1 MRARGI
7 WLLTVVVAVAFCGD
21 CSSPSGPSATNTPP
35 VSRVG
40 DPPAVTCPANIS
52 FTAPATGPAL
62 VNYDL
67 PATTAG
73 EGAVNVAC
81 TPEPG
86 AEFPIGTSSVEC
98 IATDALKR
106 TATCS
111 FSVFVAPSPIPPKL
125 RLNRIMAFGDSITVG
140 EIITPNTDNLLLTVT
155 PSAAYPTILAQL
167 LKERYGDQPAVFN
180 AGLSGEKAVNADRRF
195 APTLGAFSPEVVV
208 LLEGSNDLLYA
219 EPAAGV
225 ESAIQ
230 GLGVIAAEARNRR
243 LRVFLCTLPPTKPG
257 RRNIPLGIVQA
268 ANDRI
273 RGLARSEGAAVID
286 LFTPLLQDLDVNIG
300 PDGLHPTATGYRRIA
315 ETVFEAL
322 RADLEIR

>member
-1 MRARGI
+1 MRGRGI
-7 WLLTVVVAVAFCGD
+7 WLLTVVLTVAFCGD
-21 CSSPSGPSATNTPP
+21 CSSPSAPSASNTPP
-35 VSRVG
+35 VARVS
-40 DPPAVTCPANIS
+40 DPPAVSCPNNVS
-52 FTAPATGPAL
+52 TTAPPSGPAL

-67 PATTAG
+67 PTTTAG
-73 EGAVNVAC
+73 EGAVSVTCA
-81 TPEPG
+81 PESG
-86 AEFPIGTSSVEC
+86 SEFPLGTSGVEC
-98 IATDALKR
+98 TATDALKR

-111 FSVFVAPSPIPPKL
+111 FSVFVAPSPIPPRL
-125 RLNRIMAFGDSITVG
+125 RLNRILAFGDSITVG
-140 EIITPNTDNLLLTVT
+140 EIITPNTDNLLLTIT
-155 PSAAYPTILAQL
+155 PSAAYPTILSQL

-257 RRNIPLGIVQA
+257 RRNIPLGIIQA

-273 RGLARSEGAAVID
+273 RNLARTEGAAVID
-286 LFTPLLQDLDVNIG
+286 LFTPLLQDLDANIG
-300 PDGLHPTATGYRRIA
+300 PDGLHPTVLGYRRIA
-315 ETVFEAL
+315 ETVFAAL
-322 RADLEIR
+322 RADLEIK